1 MTDDDF
7 KDALSRFVSHAEEH
21 SARCL
26 LVDVQR
32 FQHSLSE
39 VIGQWRDT
47 AITTRYNAVGIQKM
61 GYIIGPNAQFSPA
74 QDASSNPDQP
84 RTFSTLF
91 FHSEDEAVTWF
102 KDSE

>member
-7 KDALSRFVSHAEEH
+7 KDALSRFASHAEEH

-39 VIGQWRDT
+39 VIGQWRDS
-47 AITTRYNAVGIQKM
+47 AIIPRYNAVGIQKM
-61 GYIIGPNAQFSPA
+61 GYIIGPNAQLPPT
-74 QDASSNPDQP
+74 QDASANPDRR
-84 RTFSTLF
+84 RTVSARLF
-91 FHSEDEAVTWF
+91 HPEDEAVTWF